1 MNNEFGFGQFH
12 WFMGEVIDIMDPT
25 ETGRVKVKVFGKH
38 TSEEEIG
45 KEKQPWAIVA
55 NSTDSAST
63 VEIGTLPHALIVGS
77 QVVGFYIDGKANNVP
92 MVLFSFPA
100 KTDGKKDV
108 SELARSN
115 NTIKNNAIGYEP
127 KSPYAAKYPNNKVT
141 TTTANHIIEIDDTP
155 GAERIHVR
163 HKSGTYYQFYP
174 NGDFVRKS
182 VKDDYEIVADNQ
194 SIWVGGNVKE
204 YIAGNYTLE
213 VGGNMNVTIGKN
225 YSVKVGSTTKINTG
239 SSFSNQCGS
248 TALYK
253 SGGVSTHKAS
263 IINLN

>member
-12 WFMGEVIDIMDPT
+12 WFMGEVVDIKDPL
-25 ETGRVKVKVFGKH
+25 ESGRVKVKVFGKH
-38 TSEEEIG
+38 TAENEISA
-45 KEKQPWAIVA
+45 EKLPWAIVA

-63 VEIGTLPHALIVGS
+63 SEIGTLPHALIVGS
-77 QVVGFYIDGKANNVP
+77 QIVGFYVDGKANNVP

-100 KTDGKKDV
+100 KTNDKLDV
-108 SELARSN
+108 SELSRGT
-115 NTIKNNAIGYEP
+115 NTIKNKAIGYEP
-127 KSPYAAKYPNNKVT
+127 ASPYAATYPNNKVT
-141 TTTANHIIEIDDTP
+141 KTTANHTIEIDDTP
-155 GAERIHVR
+155 GAERIHLR

-182 VKDDYEIVADNQ
+182 VKDDYEIVSDNQ

-213 VGGNMNVTIGKN
+213 VGGNMDVKIGGN
-225 YSVKVGSTTKINTG
+225 YTVKVGSNTKITSGSTFSNSCG
-239 SSFSNQCGS
+239 SSAKY
-248 TALYK
+248 T

-263 IINLN
+263 IIKLN

>member
-12 WFMGEVIDIMDPT
+12 WFMGEVVDIMDPL
-25 ETGRVKVKVFGKH
+25 ESGRVKVQVFGKH
-38 TSEEEIG
+38 SAEGTVN
-45 KEKQPWAIVA
+45 KEKLPWAIVA

-63 VEIGTLPHALIVGS
+63 SELGTLPHALVVGS
-77 QVVGFYIDGKANNVP
+77 QIVGFFVDGKANNVP

-100 KTDGKKDV
+100 KTDDKLDV
-108 SELARSN
+108 SELSRGT

-127 KSPYAAKYPNNKVT
+127 GSPYGAEYPNNKVT
-141 TTTANHIIEIDDTP
+141 KTTANHTIEIDDTP

-174 NGDFVRKS
+174 DGDFVRKS

-194 SIWVGGNVKE
+194 SIWVGGNVRE

-213 VGGNMNVTIGKN
+213 VGGNMDVTIGKN
-225 YSVKVGSTTKINTG
+225 YSVKVGSTTKIKTG
-239 SSFSNQCGS
+239 SSFSNTCGS
-248 TALYK
+248 SALYK

-263 IINLN
+263 LIKLN